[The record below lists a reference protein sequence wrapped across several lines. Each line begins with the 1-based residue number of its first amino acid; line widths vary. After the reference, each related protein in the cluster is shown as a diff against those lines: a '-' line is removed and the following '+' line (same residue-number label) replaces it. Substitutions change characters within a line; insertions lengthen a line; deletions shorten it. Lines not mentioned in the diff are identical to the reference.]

1 MVKREIKTVNQQRQR
16 IRHVNSEHVANSN
29 VVSSSLCPMT
39 NSSTVVGKNVNV
51 VCQFWFMNLS
61 RCSEVFHQGILKSN
75 YFKFSNCNFERAN
88 TYIVLGHCDR
98 I

>member
-61 RCSEVFHQGILKSN
+61 RCSEVFHQGILKATTLN
-75 YFKFSNCNFERAN
+75 LV
-88 TYIVLGHCDR
+88 IVTLSAQMQTLF
-98 I
+98 